1 MTAPELRELSED
13 VVGSVWRELLEA
25 GAVVGASV
33 PLELLARLAPV
44 VEALL
49 RERIGSVGDL
59 RGEAVD

>member
-1 MTAPELRELSED
+1 MTAPELRELSEEVID
-13 VVGSVWRELLEA
+13 VVWRELLDSSTLA
-25 GAVVGASV
+25 GASV

-44 VEALL
+44 VEELL